1 MLKGTIT
8 QLLDDGRGFIG
19 THDGTEFR
27 FHRDDLDDIEFD
39 QLEIGHAVEFAEDF
53 DGNAVDRRAVQ
64 IKTSL
69 RRVV

>member
-1 MLKGTIT
+1 MLTGKIT
-8 QLLDDGRGFIG
+8 RLLHDGRGFIES
-19 THDGTEFR
+19 HDGVEFR
-27 FHRDDLDDIEFD
+27 FHRDDLDDLEFD